1 MLFSHPEIAGL
12 MNERYTAHWVKVR
25 DVPKVTIDFG
35 GGRVLERTLQGN
47 IATYICLPD
56 GRVLDVITGLNDAS
70 TYARRLREGLELY
83 RTLTAHTIK
92 ISSRRVPLAPALLR
106 YHEVALSRG
115 HAEGLRAIANPTP
128 AELEPGFYSGDLGA
142 VERIDARAAMSKMV
156 VELPL
161 KRAIDP
167 AIVERDI
174 AHGELERVLL
184 PEQPLRGERPRTREE
199 SARETLAADGRINE
213 ARRRQVHRLLL
224 LAPLK
229 TPAELAQQVY
239 KEILHVDLSD
249 PYLGL
254 APDAIGGEGGR
265 K

>member
-1 MLFSHPEIAGL
+1 
-12 MNERYTAHWVKVR
+12 MNERYVAHWVKVR

-35 GGRVLERTLQGN
+35 NGRVLERTLNGN

-56 GRVLDVITGLNDAS
+56 GRVLDVITGLNDPA

-83 RTLTAHTIK
+83 ERLA
-92 ISSRRVPLAPALLR
+92 RRSARLPGEPIGIDAGLLR
-106 YHEVALSRG
+106 YHQAALSKG
-115 HAEGLRAIANPTP
+115 HADGLRAISNPTFE
-128 AELEPGFYSGDLGA
+128 ELEEGFYTGDLGT
-142 VERIDARAAMSKMV
+142 VERIDARMALSKMR

-167 AIVERDI
+167 AIVERDL
-174 AHGELERVLL
+174 AHGELERVRI
-184 PEQPLRGERPRTREE
+184 PVAGPGSETSSRAE
-199 SARETLAADGRINE
+199 SAETTLAADSRVNE
-213 ARRRQVHRLLL
+213 TERRRQVHRLLL
-224 LAPLK
+224 LAPLQ
-229 TPAELAQQVY
+229 TPAELAQRVY

-254 APDAIGGEGGR
+254 APDLIGGEPGR